1 MQYKT
6 SDLPG
11 IGKRYSLET
20 SHRQKIV
27 IITHQH
33 GQREIYHFKNA
44 DDDDPDFIIE
54 LNDEEARQIG
64 AILLGVDYQPVPDEK
79 MELMINSIKVH
90 WFAVKE
96 ESCLANLSIA
106 QAQIRKRTGVTVIG
120 IKRGEDFIGSPD
132 VDETILPGDVLIV
145 IGKREPV
152 KALEA
157 MCRGNV

>member
-1 MQYKT
+1 MRFRT

-20 SHRQKIV
+20 FHGQKIV

-33 GQREIYHFKNA
+33 GQREIYHFNHA
-44 DDDDPDFIIE
+44 DDDDPAFIVE
-54 LNDEEARQIG
+54 LNDEEARQLG

-90 WFAVKE
+90 WFEVKP
-96 ESCLANLSIA
+96 ESCLANQSIA

-120 IKRGEDFIGSPD
+120 IKRGENFIGSPD
-132 VDETILPGDVLIV
+132 VEETILPGDILIA
-145 IGKREPV
+145 IGKRDPV
-152 KALEA
+152 KTLEA
-157 MCRGNV
+157 MCRGNI